1 MRGPHRAVNPE
12 GLPRPSGYSH
22 AVIAAP
28 GQVVYLAGQ
37 IGAGPDGTV
46 QESGLVEQF
55 ETAARNLVAALA
67 AAGGRPEHIVSLQ
80 IFVTDANAYR
90 ELRRPIGE
98 AYRRCFGDHYPA
110 MSLLEVKRLYDESAL
125 VEITGVAV
133 IP

>member
-1 MRGPHRAVNPE
+1 MR
-12 GLPRPSGYSH
+12 RPSGYSH
-22 AVIAAP
+22 AVVAAA
-28 GQVVYLAGQ
+28 GQTVYLAGQ
-37 IGAGPDGTV
+37 IGTGPDGV
-46 QESGLVEQF
+46 IHESGLVEQF
-55 ETAARNLVAALA
+55 DAAARNLVAALA

-110 MSLLEVKRLYDESAL
+110 ISLLEVRRLYEENAL

>member
-28 GQVVYLAGQ
+28 GHVVYLAGQ
-37 IGAGPDGTV
+37 IGSGSDGV
-46 QESGLVEQF
+46 VRESGLVEQL

-67 AAGGRPEHIVSLQ
+67 AAGGRPEHVVSLQ

-110 MSLLEVKRLYDESAL
+110 ITLLEVSRLYEEAAL